1 MKNIISEKKLILLAG
16 GFHKVKSLA
25 LSLIR
30 KGYRIIVINKNYADC
45 HSLAQIQA
53 LEVIYGDASKP
64 FVLEEAGADR
74 VDIAIALT
82 QNDEDNLVICE
93 LCKKKF
99 LVEKTVALV
108 SDPKK
113 TEFFYKMGIDS
124 VVCAINVVAG
134 IIEQQAF
141 MDEMAT
147 RIPLGS
153 GKVGITEV
161 YISQAAP
168 AAKKKIWELDLPRD
182 TIIGCILRGGGKHDS
197 PRGQQDISRGYPGD
211 DFAYGSG
218 KGSDP
223 QAHRKIKNAGRYP
236 KVRKSCRKKR
246 KKTVENRK
254 KR

>member
-1 MKNIISEKKLILLAG
+1 MKNVISEKKLILLAG

-30 KGYRIIVINKNYADC
+30 KGYRVIVINKNYADC

-182 TIIGCILRGGGKHDS
+182 TIIGCILRGEES
-197 PRGQQDISRGYPGD
+197 MIPRGDSRIFPGD
-211 DFAYGSG
+211 TLVMISLTDQEKEAIHRLTG
-218 KGSDP
+218 K
-223 QAHRKIKNAGRYP
+223 
-236 KVRKSCRKKR
+236 
-246 KKTVENRK
+246 
-254 KR
+254 